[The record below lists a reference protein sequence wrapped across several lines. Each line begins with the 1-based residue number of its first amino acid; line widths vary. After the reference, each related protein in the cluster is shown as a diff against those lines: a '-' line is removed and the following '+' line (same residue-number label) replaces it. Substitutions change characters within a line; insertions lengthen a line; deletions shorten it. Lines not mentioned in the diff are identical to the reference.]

1 MCGITGVVYTDRS
14 HPIDRDLVRR
24 LTATLSHRGPDADG
38 YFFGEGAA
46 LGHRRLSIIDLS
58 TGDQPIYNEDGSKVV
73 VFNGEIYNF
82 QALRSELE
90 GYGHHFSTA
99 SDTEV
104 ILHAWEQYGDDF
116 VGRLRGMFALA
127 VWDLRRRRLLLAR
140 DRVGKKPLYY
150 AHDAER
156 LLFGSELK
164 AVVADPSVKRA
175 ISLEAVDEYLTFGA
189 VPAPRTIYQQVH
201 QLPPAHYLVWEAG
214 RARTVEYWD
223 VTYSRAPARSAE
235 DWLEEFESI
244 MDEAVRLRLI
254 SDVPL
259 GAFLS
264 GGVDSTAVVAA
275 MSAASDRPV
284 ATTTVTFGERA
295 FDEAPHA
302 RAVARALGTDHQ
314 EIVVAPRALDIL
326 PTLVWHLDEP
336 FADSSAIPTYYVA
349 RAARQ
354 RVTVALSGDG
364 GDEVFAGYEWR
375 YGLNLLEDRIRR
387 RIPGVIRRNGI
398 GPLAA
403 IWPKAD
409 RLPRPLR
416 WKHMLRNLS
425 LEPEAAYFHDMSR
438 FTPAEKLDLFTPGL
452 RRSLHEHDPF
462 VAFRAHFD
470 RVRGADHL
478 NRLLYVD
485 LKTWLA
491 NDILVKVDRMAM
503 ASSLEVRSPLLDH
516 HVIEFAAKLPPDLKF
531 RNGTAKYL
539 LKRYAERRAP
549 ASVIHRPKQGFSIP
563 LADWLRTDLRPLGED
578 MLLSDR
584 ALGRGYFRPEMVHA
598 MWRRHQERSRDHS
611 RHLWALMVLELW
623 HRLFVDQAPAAAP
636 SPGATGRG

>member
-1 MCGITGVVYTDRS
+1 MCGISGVVYTDRS
-14 HPIDRDLVRR
+14 HPVDRELVRR
-24 LTATLSHRGPDADG
+24 LTSTLAHRGPDSDG
-38 YFFGEGAA
+38 FLFDEGAA

-58 TGDQPIYNEDGSKVV
+58 TGDQPIYNEDRSKAV

-82 QALRSELE
+82 RALRAELE
-90 GYGHHFSTA
+90 GCGHRFETA

-104 ILHAWEQYGDDF
+104 ILHAWEEYGDGF
-116 VGRLRGMFALA
+116 VSRLRGMFAFA
-127 VWDLRRRRLLLAR
+127 VWDLRHRRLLLAR

-164 AVVADPSVKRA
+164 AIVADPSVKRA

-189 VPAPRTIYQQVH
+189 VPAPRTIYQSVQ

-214 RARTVEYWD
+214 RVRLVEYWD
-223 VTYSRAPARSAE
+223 LTYSRVPARSEAA
-235 DWLEEFESI
+235 WLEEFESI
-244 MDEAVRLRLI
+244 FEEAVRLRLI

-264 GGVDSTAVVAA
+264 GGVDSTVVVAA
-275 MSAASDRPV
+275 MAQASDRPV
-284 ATTTVTFGERA
+284 ATTTVTFDERA
-295 FDEAPHA
+295 FNEAPHA
-302 RAVARALGTDHQ
+302 RAVARSLGTDHQ
-314 EIVVAPRALDIL
+314 EVVVAPRAVDIL
-326 PTLVWHLDEP
+326 PTIAWHLDEP
-336 FADSSAIPTYYVA
+336 FADSSALPTYYVA

-364 GDEVFAGYEWR
+364 GDEIFAGYEWR

-387 RIPGVIRRNGI
+387 RIPGGLRRGI
-398 GPLAA
+398 FGPLSAV
-403 IWPKAD
+403 WPKAD

-416 WKHMLRNLS
+416 WKYLLRNVS
-425 LEPEAAYFHDMSR
+425 LEPETAYFQDLSR
-438 FTPAEKLDLFTPGL
+438 FTPADKRDLLTPDF
-452 RRSLHEHDPF
+452 RRSLHGHDPF
-462 VAFRAHFD
+462 QGFRRHFD
-470 RVRGADHL
+470 RVRGLDHL
-478 NRLLYVD
+478 NRILYVD

-516 HVIEFAAKLPPDLKF
+516 HIIEFAATLPPDLKF
-531 RNGTAKYL
+531 RNGKAKYL

-563 LADWLRTDLRPLGED
+563 LAAWLRTDLRPMAED
-578 MLLSDR
+578 LLLSER
-584 ALGRGYFRPEMVHA
+584 ALGRGYFQPEVVRGL
-598 MWRRHQERSRDHS
+598 WGRHQERTRDHA
-611 RHLWALMVLELW
+611 HQMWALMMLELW
-623 HRLFVDQAPAAAP
+623 HRLFVDQTPGAAPAAP
-636 SPGATGRG
+636 EPR

>member
-14 HPIDRDLVRR
+14 HPVDRDLVRR
-24 LTATLSHRGPDADG
+24 LTTTLSHRGPDADG
-38 YFFGEGAA
+38 FFFGEGAA

-58 TGDQPIYNEDGSKVV
+58 TGDQPIYNEDGSMAV

-90 GYGHHFSTA
+90 ACGHRFSTA

-104 ILHAWEQYGDDF
+104 ILHAWEEYGDDF
-116 VGRLRGMFALA
+116 VRRLRGMFAVA
-127 VWDLRRRRLLLAR
+127 VWDRRRRRLLLAR

-201 QLPPAHYLVWEAG
+201 QLPPAHYLIWEAG

-223 VTYSRAPARSAE
+223 VSYSSEPVRSA
-235 DWLEEFESI
+235 DAWLEEFESI
-244 MDEAVRLRLI
+244 MEEAVRLRLI

-264 GGVDSTAVVAA
+264 GGVDSTAVVAT

-295 FDEAPHA
+295 FNEALHA
-302 RAVARALGTDHQ
+302 RAVAQALGTDHR
-314 EIVVAPRALDIL
+314 EVVVAPQALDIL
-326 PTLVWHLDEP
+326 PTVVWHLDEP

-349 RAARQ
+349 RAARE

-375 YGLNLLEDRIRR
+375 YGLNLIEDRIRR
-387 RIPGVIRRNGI
+387 RIPGALRRNAL
-398 GPLAA
+398 GPLAG

-416 WKHMLRNLS
+416 WKHLLRNLS

-438 FTPAEKLDLFTPGL
+438 FTPAEKRDLFSADF
-452 RRSLHEHDPF
+452 RRSLHEHDSF
-462 VAFRAHFD
+462 VGFRTHFD

-503 ASSLEVRSPLLDH
+503 ANSLEVRSPLLDH
-516 HVIEFAAKLPPDLKF
+516 HVIEFAARLPRDMKF

-539 LKRYAERRAP
+539 LKRYAERRGP
-549 ASVIHRPKQGFSIP
+549 ASAIHRPKQGFSIP
-563 LADWLRTDLRPLGED
+563 LAEWLRTDLRPLAQD

-584 ALGRGYFRPEMVHA
+584 ALGRGYFRPEVIQA
-598 MWRRHQERSRDHS
+598 MWGRHQDRSRDHS
-611 RHLWALMVLELW
+611 RHLWALMALELW
-623 HRLFVDQAPAAAP
+623 HRLFVDQAPAGAP
-636 SPGATGRG
+636 GPGMLARG